1 MLEYELRQ
9 KAIIDERVKDY
20 QVYYKDTIF
29 KPNFFADFVVF
40 DEIILEEN
48 STKSIPDD
56 FIAMGLNYL
65 KVSEN
70 KVGLIVNFGRQSL
83 EWKRIVY

>member
-1 MLEYELRQ
+1 
-9 KAIIDERVKDY
+9 
-20 QVYYKDTIF
+20 VYYKDTILKHKF
-29 KPNFFADFVVF
+29 YADFGVF
-40 DEIILEEN
+40 DEIILEVK

-65 KVSEN
+65 KFSEN